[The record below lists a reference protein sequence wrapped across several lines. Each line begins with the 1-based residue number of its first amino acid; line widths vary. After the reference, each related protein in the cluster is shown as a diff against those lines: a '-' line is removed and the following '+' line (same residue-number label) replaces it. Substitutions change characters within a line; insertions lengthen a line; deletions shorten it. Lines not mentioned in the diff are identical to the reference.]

1 MWRLLKF
8 VSFAVIFLV
17 LNSTAYGS
25 MPNAEAMQES
35 GKLQTKVIGKSGIE
49 TPILLTDPAIADH
62 DIGNVLFTIS
72 NFGQYGLA
80 PTVLNPIWD
89 GVGLKMPQTGTNFL
103 FEGALLIGDGPTR
116 VSNGARDE
124 GENLGDD
131 FIADSDIEL
140 FEPGSFADQE
150 YHTSYNDDNALN
162 PLDILVAQES
172 YAFSSDPDDDYVIIE
187 YTITNTGGEALE
199 GVLVAHYED
208 WDMPWDV
215 ASDRVN
221 FDRSRNLGYQY
232 NGNDYRG
239 QQILSDL
246 GVFSFKALDNA
257 AEVYPPRFTMADKWD
272 YMNAGTA
279 DTAITS
285 MMDCSIM
292 ITTGPYDIAPGE
304 SVVAAFAIL
313 GGNGL
318 ADLQANADAAMEAY
332 RVPVEEIVYFED
344 FDSGMGIWAGEW
356 GLATNHYH
364 SPPNSLADSP
374 VGNYANEDTV
384 VVETT
389 EDIDLTEYTGYRLE
403 FWTKFLIETGFDYIY
418 LDISSDGG
426 SSWNDFYTFNGE
438 DTTRDYTWHQFI
450 ADLGG
455 YTGRNIRFR
464 FTLETDGAYITDGM
478 YVDDFT
484 ILGLDTDTSPPL
496 ILHDGPT
503 PATSVPEEFTVLAT
517 ITDYSGVQ
525 TAWVSYAVDGSDLE
539 IAEIDSTVGDDYYF
553 TIPAVEAGA
562 HVEYF
567 ITAVD
572 NIDNEGSTATQHY
585 VSGTVIFYDDG
596 EPEFIY
602 PYAAGNKLAV
612 RFTPEENCNLV
623 TGLMRLYTDNADP
636 PNLLDTVDVEVWEN
650 GTGNMPGQSVLEPFG
665 VWPEATLD
673 DPQAWTYVDFRGMG
687 LEFDD
692 DFHFGFTY
700 RSQYP
705 VILGESPQVAFRSSV
720 YQYGSWGMATTDFEM
735 RVVVDYGMV
744 GVDNDENQIPT
755 EFGLAQNYP
764 NPFNALTVLNF
775 AVTQS
780 GHVKL
785 SVYNI
790 LGQHVATLVD
800 GHYEAGRYAISWNA
814 GDLPSGVYFARL
826 EAQDRSENV
835 KMMLLK

>member
-1 MWRLLKF
+1 MGRVLKF
-8 VSFAVIFLV
+8 VSFVVIFLI
-17 LNSTAYGS
+17 LGAAANGT
-25 MPNAEAMQES
+25 MPDANAIQ
-35 GKLQTKVIGKSGIE
+35 KSGNLQDRIISKSGGD
-49 TPILLTDPAIADH
+49 TPIRLQDPAIADH

-80 PTVLNPIWD
+80 PTDLNPGWN
-89 GVGLKMPQTGTNFL
+89 GVGFKMPQAGTNLL

-124 GENLGDD
+124 NQILSDH
-131 FIADSDIEL
+131 FVAIADIEL

-150 YHTSYNDDNALN
+150 YHTGFGDSNAPI
-162 PLDILVAQES
+162 PLEIDVAQKS
-172 YAFSSDPDDDYVIIE
+172 FAFSSDPDDDYVIIE
-187 YTITNTGGEALE
+187 YTITNTGAEALE

-208 WDMPWDV
+208 WDMPWNV
-215 ASDRVN
+215 ASDLVN

-239 QQILSDL
+239 QQVLSGL
-246 GVFSFKALDNA
+246 GVFSFKALNNET
-257 AEVYPPRFTMADKWD
+257 EVYPPRFTMADKWD

-285 MMDCSIM
+285 MMDCSMM

-304 SVVAAFAIL
+304 SVVAAFAIV
-313 GGNGL
+313 GGDGL
-318 ADLQANADAAMEAY
+318 ADLQANADAAMDAY

-344 FDSGMGIWAGEW
+344 FDRGMGIWAGEW
-356 GLATNHYH
+356 GLATNNYH

-374 VGNYANEDTV
+374 VGNYANYDTV

-389 EDIDLTEYTGYRLE
+389 EDIDLVGYAGYRLE
-403 FWTKFLIETGFDYIY
+403 FWTKYDIETGFDYIY

-426 SSWNDFYTFNGE
+426 TNWNSFEVFNGE
-438 DTTRDYTWHQFI
+438 GVDWYNYI

-455 YTGRNIRFR
+455 YAERSIRFR
-464 FTLETDGAYITDGM
+464 FTLETDALYAVDGM

-484 ILGLDTDTSPPL
+484 IFGLDTDTSPPL

-517 ITDYSGVQ
+517 ITDYSGVE

-572 NIDNEGSTATQHY
+572 NVDNEGSTATQHY
-585 VSGTVIFYDDG
+585 VSGTVILYDDG
-596 EPEFIY
+596 EPEYIY
-602 PYAAGNKLAV
+602 EYSAGNKLAV
-612 RFTPEENCNLV
+612 RFTPEENCILV
-623 TGLMRLYTDNADP
+623 TGLMRLYTDDADP
-636 PNLLDTVDVEVWEN
+636 TPHPLDTVDVEVWDN
-650 GTGNMPGQSVLEPFG
+650 GSGNMPGQSVMEPFG

-687 LEFDD
+687 LDFDD

-700 RSQYP
+700 RSQFP
-705 VILGESPQVAFRSSV
+705 VILGEDPQVAYRSSV
-720 YQYGSWGMATTDFEM
+720 YQSGSWGMATTDFEM

-744 GVDNDENQIPT
+744 GVDTEDQIPT
-755 EFGLAQNYP
+755 RFGLAQNYP
-764 NPFNALTVLNF
+764 NPFNASTVFDFALTR
-775 AVTQS
+775 S
-780 GHVKL
+780 SHVKL
-785 SVYNI
+785 NVYNL
-790 LGQHVATLVD
+790 LGQHVATLAD
-800 GHYEAGRYAISWNA
+800 RHYEAGRYAITWNA
-814 GDLPSGVYFARL
+814 ADLPSGVYFARL
-826 EAQDRSENV
+826 EAQDRSESV